1 MSSTSIL
8 AEFFGWCTIVGI
20 GIYLLTIGGVTLF
33 RGLTI
38 RINAKI
44 FSISEDDVSRISFQ
58 YVGAFKLLLTL
69 LFFVPYV
76 ALKIMA

>member
-1 MSSTSIL
+1 MTSTAIL
-8 AEFFGWCTIVGI
+8 AEFFGWCTLIGI
-20 GIYLLTIGGVTLF
+20 GIYLLTIVGVTLF
-33 RGLTI
+33 RGMTI
-38 RINAKI
+38 RTNAKI
-44 FSISEDDVSRISFQ
+44 FSIDEDDVSRISFQ